1 MLPPVIN
8 LLTQL
13 VVRKVSKVNNDLQTF
28 GKTSNSKKM
37 MHGLH
42 NMFYFE

>member
-13 VVRKVSKVNNDLQTF
+13 VVRKVCKVNNDLQTF
-28 GKTSNSKKM
+28 GKTTNSKK
-37 MHGLH
+37 
-42 NMFYFE
+42 NDAWFT